1 MTQTAQTLA
10 EIDQIRSVH
19 PYTNLSA
26 HKDDGPFVITRG
38 DGIYV
43 WDDQGNQ
50 LIEGMAGL
58 WCTSLG
64 FKEQRLVDAATHS
77 AAAAPL

>member
-43 WDDQGNQ
+43 WDDQGNEY
-50 LIEGMAGL
+50 LDLFPG
-58 WCTSLG
+58 
-64 FKEQRLVDAATHS
+64 
-77 AAAAPL
+77 